1 MQILL
6 ACVKIMIE
14 ETEAAAPVVSEPRFL
29 KDAER
34 FALLMSQQ
42 SAEKLMGYLLLSS
55 QCSFTYD

>member
-14 ETEAAAPVVSEPRFL
+14 ETETAPVVSEPRL
-29 KDAER
+29 PKDAER

-42 SAEKLMGYLLLSS
+42 SVEKLMGYLLLSS

>member
-6 ACVKIMIE
+6 ACVKIMIK
-14 ETEAAAPVVSEPRFL
+14 ETEAAPVVFEPRL
-29 KDAER
+29 PKDAER

-42 SAEKLMGYLLLSS
+42 SVEKLMGYLPLSS